1 MLADPSPNIN
11 MSISLMLA
19 STLCTQVYRTIVTE
33 WVPPADRLREPK
45 GKRGWEKP
53 SLINPQ
59 IKQSGGWVAK
69 RLSSLLH
76 SKDYKVKILLQLS

>member
-1 MLADPSPNIN
+1 

-19 STLCTQVYRTIVTE
+19 STLCAQAYRAIVTE
-33 WVPPADRLREPK
+33 WVPPSDRVKETK

-53 SLINPQ
+53 SLINPH

-69 RLSSLLH
+69 RLTT
-76 SKDYKVKILLQLS
+76 LLQRKDCKVSLDFNEHGFVEQKSP